1 VGLLCIDQPELDG
14 ERERLLRAFPR
25 TRSRISF
32 VCRMNRD
39 NVRNLARRIV
49 RALEDQGIRAMV
61 PAMGF
66 PA

>member
-1 VGLLCIDQPELDG
+1 MGLLSIDQPELDG

-25 TRSRISF
+25 TRSLISF

-39 NVRNLARRIV
+39 NMRNLARQIV
-49 RALEDQGIRAMV
+49 RALKDRGILAMV